1 VSKAATINIVMNRT
15 KVSDGCIFYT
25 RCDMCMLGAILYV
38 FVEFLDNFGHNI
50 FLIEYS
56 MLMFI
61 FVGTIMID
69 DRK

>member
-1 VSKAATINIVMNRT
+1 MAVSSIHGV
-15 KVSDGCIFYT
+15 
-25 RCDMCMLGAILYV
+25 MCMLGAILYV